1 VPEGIS
7 YREGDHLAVLPRNS
21 PDVVRRALTRFNL
34 PENAHVR
41 IRFNGVGKSFLP
53 VDRPVDL
60 NLLLSGYLAL
70 QDPARRSDIEILV
83 DYTEVPA
90 EKAAL
95 VAFSGDGPDATA
107 RYRDEVLARNR
118 SLLDLLEDHP
128 SCKLPFNLFVE
139 LVPTMRP
146 RYFSIS
152 SSPLLSRD
160 EASITVGIVEGPARS
175 GHGLYRGVA
184 SGYLA
189 GVEKG
194 AAVECFIRPPSI
206 PFRPPEDAAIPMIM
220 IGAGTGIAPY
230 RGFLQARAAMKLCGQ
245 TVGPALL
252 FQGCRHP
259 AQDHIY
265 ADEFAAFAQAGVVEL
280 ESAYSRPD
288 TGDKCYVQHRLR
300 QRRDRFWELMEQ
312 GGIVYVCGDAS
323 TMAPAV
329 EQAVLATCRD
339 KRSCSAD
346 EAKAWLVSL
355 KASARYLVDI
365 WPKS

>member
-1 VPEGIS
+1 
-7 YREGDHLAVLPRNS
+7 
-21 PDVVRRALTRFNL
+21 
-34 PENAHVR
+34 VR

-70 QDPARRSDIEILV
+70 QDPAKRSDIEMLV
-83 DYTEVPA
+83 DYAEVPA

-95 VAFSGDGPDATA
+95 VALSGDGPEATA
-107 RYRDEVLARNR
+107 RYRDEVLGRNR
-118 SLLDLLEDHP
+118 SLLDLLEDYP

-160 EASITVGIVEGPARS
+160 EASITVGVVEGPARS
-175 GHGLYRGVA
+175 GHGGYRGVA

-189 GVEKG
+189 ALDKG

-206 PFRPPEDAAIPMIM
+206 PFRPPEDPTVPMIM

-230 RGFLQARAAMKLCGQ
+230 RGFLQARAAMKLRGQ
-245 TVGPALL
+245 RVGPALL

-265 ADEFAAFAQAGVVEL
+265 ADEFAAFAKAGAVEL
-280 ESAYSRPD
+280 EPAYSRPD
-288 TGDKCYVQHRLR
+288 TGDKCYVQHRLAE
-300 QRRDRFWELMEQ
+300 RRDRFWELIEQ
-312 GGIVYVCGDAS
+312 GAIVYVCGDAS
-323 TMAPAV
+323 TIAPAV
-329 EQAVLATCRD
+329 EQAVVAICRA
-339 KRSCSAD
+339 KRGCSED
-346 EAKAWLVSL
+346 EAKAWLASL
-355 KASARYLVDI
+355 KASSRYLVDI